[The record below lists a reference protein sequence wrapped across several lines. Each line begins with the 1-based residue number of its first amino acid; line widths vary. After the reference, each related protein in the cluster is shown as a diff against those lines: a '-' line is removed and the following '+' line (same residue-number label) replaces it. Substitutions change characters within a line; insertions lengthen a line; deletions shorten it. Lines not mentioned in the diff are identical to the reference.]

1 MKPPPDPRFERA
13 RMGLILDAPFFGS
26 LIVRLPVIEDDK
38 VPTFQTNGKRILYNR
53 AYANTLTDAE
63 LRYVFCHEIMHCSM
77 GHLWRMAGRDAE
89 TWNKACDYVV
99 NQMLDDYAAGVQG
112 RVPWSRPKDVLDVAD
127 APQYRGLAP
136 EEIYRMM
143 RDDQQ
148 QKQPP
153 PPQPGP
159 SDEQGGEPENGDG
172 PPESGKGP
180 PEKADGPPDANAK
193 AEPGDGGIGDFE
205 APPPDDDP
213 QPGAEAGAESGLE
226 EDWEIATVQAER
238 IANMKGNCPGAASHL
253 VNEMKAPKVSWRDVL
268 REFIRQNAKNDWSFR
283 RPNRRHLARGF
294 VLPSLHSERMGRL
307 VAAFDSSGSTR
318 RFVADFQAEVQAAL
332 DECQPERIDVIV
344 CDAKVQCV
352 QSFEPGDVVTIDAK
366 GGGGTDFRPVFDIIE
381 DPPRRRGFGNRE
393 GRPGEQEAKEH
404 GLEEFDEP
412 PVCMVYLTDLDG
424 SFPAKEP
431 EYPVLWCVPP
441 GVSVSRKVPFGEIVA
456 VK

>member
-1 MKPPPDPRFERA
+1 MKTIPPDPRFERA

-53 AYANTLTDAE
+53 TYANTLTDAE

-143 RDDQQ
+143 REEKLSVERTAEEPPLVESPGTDGKPTPATAAPNSQLSTLNS
-148 QKQPP
+148 QPP
-153 PPQPGP
+153 SP
-159 SDEQGGEPENGDG
+159 
-172 PPESGKGP
+172 
-180 PEKADGPPDANAK
+180 
-193 AEPGDGGIGDFE
+193 GIGDFE
-205 APPPDDDP
+205 APPPEDGP
-213 QPGAEAGAESGLE
+213 QEGQEAGAESGLE
-226 EDWEIATVQAER
+226 DDWQIATVQAER

-253 VNEMKAPKVSWRDVL
+253 VNEMRVPKVSWREVL
-268 REFIRQNAKNDWSFR
+268 REFIRRNARNDWSFR

-332 DECQPERIDVIV
+332 DEVLPERIDVIV

-352 QSFEPGDVVTIDAK
+352 QSFEPGDAVTIEAK
-366 GGGGTDFRPVFDIIE
+366 GGGGTDFRPVFEIVD
-381 DPPRRRGFGNRE
+381 DPRKARE
-393 GRPGEQEAKEH
+393 H
-404 GLEEFDEP
+404 DLEEFDEP

-441 GVSVSRKVPFGEIVA
+441 GVGSGRKVPFGEIVV

>member
-1 MKPPPDPRFERA
+1 MKRTIPPDPRFERA

-26 LIVRLPVIEDDK
+26 LIVRLPLVQDDST
-38 VPTFQTNGKRILYNR
+38 PTFITNGKAIRYNR
-53 AYANTLTDAE
+53 AYADGLTDAE
-63 LRYVFCHEIMHCSM
+63 LRYVLCHEIMHCSM
-77 GHLWRMAGRDAE
+77 GHLWRMAGRDVE

-99 NQMLDDYAAGVQG
+99 NQMLDDYAAGTKH
-112 RVPWSRPKDVLDVAD
+112 VPWTRPAGLLDVASQ
-127 APQYRGLAP
+127 PQFRGLSP
-136 EEIYRMM
+136 EEIYRMIV
-143 RDDQQ
+143 DKQ
-148 QKQPP
+148 QPP
-153 PPQPGP
+153 PPPQDGEKKGKSDGRTGDGQPGP
-159 SDEQGGEPENGDG
+159 PDPNGA
-172 PPESGKGP
+172 P
-180 PEKADGPPDANAK
+180 A
-193 AEPGDGGIGDFE
+193 PGDQKPETKNQKPSPGIGGFE
-205 APPPDDDP
+205 APPPDDGP
-213 QPGAEAGAESGLE
+213 QEGQEAGAESGLQ

-268 REFIRQNAKNDWSFR
+268 REFIRQNAKNDWSFA

-318 RFVADFQAEVQAAL
+318 RFAADFQAEVQAAL
-332 DECQPERIDVIV
+332 DECLPERIDVIV

-352 QSFEPGDVVTIDAK
+352 QSFEPGDAVTIDAK
-366 GGGGTDFRPVFDIIE
+366 GGGGTDFRPVFEIVD
-381 DPPRRRGFGNRE
+381 DPRKARE
-393 GRPGEQEAKEH
+393 H
-404 GLEEFDEP
+404 DLEEFDEP

-441 GVSVSRKVPFGEIVA
+441 GVGSGRKVPFGEIVA

>member
-1 MKPPPDPRFERA
+1 
-13 RMGLILDAPFFGS
+13 MGLILDAPFFGS

-89 TWNKACDYVV
+89 TWNKACEYVV
-99 NQMLDDYAAGVQG
+99 NQMLDDYAAGVPG

-148 QKQPP
+148 NQPP

-159 SDEQGGEPENGDG
+159 PDEQGGEPENGDG
-172 PPESGKGP
+172 QPESGK
-180 PEKADGPPDANAK
+180 GPPDANAK

-238 IANMKGNCPGAASHL
+238 IANMKGNCSGAASHL

-381 DPPRRRGFGNRE
+381 GKLRDE
-393 GRPGEQEAKEH
+393 GTPAALVESQETSRSAGGKAADSQLSTFNSQLSE
-404 GLEEFDEP
+404 DP
-412 PVCMVYLTDLDG
+412 PVCVVYLTDLDG

-431 EYPVLWCVPP
+431 DYPVLWCVPP
-441 GVSVSRKVPFGEIVA
+441 GVNANRKIPFGEIVA

>member
-1 MKPPPDPRFERA
+1 MKTIPADPRFERA

-77 GHLWRMAGRDAE
+77 GHLWRMAGRDPE
-89 TWNKACDYVV
+89 TWDKACDYVV
-99 NQMLDDYAAGVQG
+99 NQMLDDYAAGVRG
-112 RVPWSRPKDVLDVAD
+112 RVPWSRPKDILDVAD

-143 RDDQQ
+143 REEKLRDERTAEEPPLVESPGTDRKPSPATAAPNSQLSTLNCPHGATDLSQ
-148 QKQPP
+148 SLQSQPS
-153 PPQPGP
+153 P
-159 SDEQGGEPENGDG
+159 SP
-172 PPESGKGP
+172 
-180 PEKADGPPDANAK
+180 
-193 AEPGDGGIGDFE
+193 GIGDFE
-205 APPPDDDP
+205 APQPDDDP

-352 QSFEPGDVVTIDAK
+352 QSFEPGDAVSIDAK
-366 GGGGTDFRPVFDIIE
+366 GGGGTDFRPVFDLIENPNSQPSTFNAQLSE
-381 DPPRRRGFGNRE
+381 DPP
-393 GRPGEQEAKEH
+393 
-404 GLEEFDEP
+404 
-412 PVCMVYLTDLDG
+412 VCVVYLTDLDG
-424 SFPAKEP
+424 TYPTKEP

-441 GVSVSRKVPFGEIVA
+441 GVGSGRKVPFGEIVA

>member
-1 MKPPPDPRFERA
+1 
-13 RMGLILDAPFFGS
+13 MGLILDAPFFGS

-112 RVPWSRPKDVLDVAD
+112 RVPWSRPKDILDVAD

-148 QKQPP
+148 NQPP

-159 SDEQGGEPENGDG
+159 PDEQGGEPENGDG
-172 PPESGKGP
+172 QPESGK
-180 PEKADGPPDANAK
+180 GPPDANAK

-381 DPPRRRGFGNRE
+381 GKLRDE
-393 GRPGEQEAKEH
+393 GTPAALVESQETARSAGGKAADSQLSTFNSQLSE
-404 GLEEFDEP
+404 DP
-412 PVCMVYLTDLDG
+412 PVCVVYLTDLDG

-441 GVSVSRKVPFGEIVA
+441 GVNANRKIPFGEIVA